1 MARLG
6 DRGSRNESG
15 ERDLLR
21 PGTYLLALV
30 WFQRREARGSG
41 KPYLNCK
48 FEVCGGRLQGKSFFT
63 MMSLDLSKPG
73 TVTRW
78 QIWKDACGIEESGFE
93 LGGWD
98 DQGASS
104 EDQDAEGDD
113 NIRRLFQGAP
123 FAAEVRQ
130 STQGQYTNNE
140 LGQFV
145 FRKNW
150 TDTWHAWADEWLQKR
165 AARSQRAPED
175 YVGDADEPEPAGG
188 DTFDPYGSAEDDGF
202 EQPRRPPPPPAD
214 DDDIPF

>member
-6 DRGSRNESG
+6 DRGRSSEG
-15 ERDLLR
+15 GGRDLLR

-30 WFQRREARGSG
+30 WFARRTAKGSG

-48 FEVCGGRLQGKSFFT
+48 FTVCGGRFAGKDFFT
-63 MMSLDLSKPG
+63 IVSLDLGKPG

-78 QIWKDACGIEESGFE
+78 QIWKDACGIEESDFE
-93 LGGWD
+93 LGGEGD
-98 DQGASS
+98 
-104 EDQDAEGDD
+104 EELDAEGDE
-113 NIRRLFQGAP
+113 NIRRLFMGVP

-130 STQGQYTNNE
+130 NTQGQYTNNE

-150 TDTWHAWADEWLQKR
+150 HEQWHAWADEWLQKR
-165 AARSQRAPED
+165 AARSQRPPED
-175 YVGDADEPEPAGG
+175 YAGDPDDAEPEPAGG
-188 DTFDPYGSAEDDGF
+188 DEYQDDGF
-202 EQPRRPPPPPAD
+202 SEPNRPPPPPAD

>member
-6 DRGSRNESG
+6 DRGDRSEG
-15 ERDLLR
+15 GGRDLLR

-30 WFQRREARGSG
+30 WFARREAKTTG

-48 FEVCGGRLQGKSFFT
+48 FTVCGGRFAGKDFFT
-63 MMSLDLSKPG
+63 IISLDLSKPG

-78 QIWKDACGIEESGFE
+78 QIWKDACGITESGFE
-93 LGGWD
+93 LGGEGD
-98 DQGASS
+98 
-104 EDQDAEGDD
+104 EELDAEGDD
-113 NIRRLFQGAP
+113 NIRRLFLGAP

-130 STQGQYTNNE
+130 NTQGQYTNNE

-150 TDTWHAWADEWLQKR
+150 HEQWHAWADEWLAKR
-165 AARSQRAPED
+165 AARSQRPPED
-175 YVGDADEPEPAGG
+175 YAGDPDDAPEPAGG
-188 DTFDPYGSAEDDGF
+188 DEYHDDGF
-202 EQPRRPPPPPAD
+202 SEPNRPPPPPAD